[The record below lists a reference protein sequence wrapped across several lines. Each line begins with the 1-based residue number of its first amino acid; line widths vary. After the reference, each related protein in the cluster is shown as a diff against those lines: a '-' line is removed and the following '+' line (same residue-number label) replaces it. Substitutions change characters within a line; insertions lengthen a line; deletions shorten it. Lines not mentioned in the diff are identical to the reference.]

1 MRKLQIAV
9 VGSKNLDMNNEQDK
23 AAWDFSY
30 KLGFALG
37 RTLNIVVLVSGKTG
51 VAEAVT
57 KGVNDAGG
65 MSANILPGNYKEEGN
80 ELSHFNL
87 ACTLTGNEYS
97 WPLIYSADC
106 LIAIGGGSETGIQ
119 ISLAVDLGL
128 HVVIFSKAGG
138 VSASVFTS
146 LEPTFQK
153 MRSSQLVFLV
163 DDDEEALERAKQ
175 FALDRAKKEKRI
187 EAKSKIELPAHLEL
201 ISNRNRL
208 AIINAL
214 IAKKT
219 LSPQELSD
227 MLKIPLAMV
236 QTYLEELDSHEMVL
250 AKKTIAEEH
259 LFSLNNDNLFVRR
272 LVDLILLSQPEE
284 DENEDVRE

>member
-9 VGSKNLDMNNEQDK
+9 VGSKNLDMNIEQDK

-37 RTLNIVVLVSGKTG
+37 RTLNIVTLVSGKTG

-65 MSANILPGNYKEEGN
+65 MSANILPGNYKEDGD

-87 ACTLTGNEYS
+87 ASTLSGNDYS
-97 WPLIYSADC
+97 WPLIFSSDC
-106 LIAIGGGSETGIQ
+106 LIAIGGGTETGIQ

-163 DDDEEALERAKQ
+163 DDEEEALARVKQ
-175 FALDRAKKEKRI
+175 FAMDRAKKEKRI
-187 EAKSKIELPAHLEL
+187 EDKSKIGLPSHLEL
-201 ISNRNRL
+201 ISNKNRL

-214 IAKKT
+214 FIKKT

-236 QTYLEELDSHEMVL
+236 QGYLEELDSQEMVL

-259 LFSLNNDNLFVRR
+259 LFSLNNDNLFVKK
-272 LVDLILLSQPEE
+272 LIDLILLSHPEE
-284 DENEDVRE
+284 EEKNERE